1 MSIFS
6 PRKAPSGSVRP
17 LRSGGSERQSRRCT
31 CTPSAHEVVRTHR
44 EAGSM
49 QAPTT
54 APRPPSEQEVVRTH
68 REREAR
74 HGDGELVAQGLLE

>member
-1 MSIFS
+1 
-6 PRKAPSGSVRP
+6 
-17 LRSGGSERQSRRCT
+17 
-31 CTPSAHEVVRTHR
+31 
-44 EAGSM
+44 M